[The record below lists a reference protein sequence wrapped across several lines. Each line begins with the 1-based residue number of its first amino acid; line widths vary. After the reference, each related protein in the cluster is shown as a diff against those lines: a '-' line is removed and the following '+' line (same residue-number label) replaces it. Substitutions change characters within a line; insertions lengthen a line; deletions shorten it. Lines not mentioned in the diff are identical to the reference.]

1 MSNVT
6 VSKVLEDASAAIDT
20 IRRSYQAKEI
30 TEEECKE
37 LIQDVLDV
45 KRVDEL
51 TDDLNLRSDIYKSLK
66 TLYQVTKAVLP
77 FI

>member
-6 VSKVLEDASAAIDT
+6 VSKVLEDASAVIDT